1 MRGTEGKMS
10 KYKHR
15 TCNGMVKKITIPQVD
30 DEDRYICLKC
40 EEWIKPDEVEK
51 ASKPQEMLG

>member
-1 MRGTEGKMS
+1 MS